1 MCAHSTGGYPRTFMV
16 PTMTANTKE
25 EEKWYK
31 DITNISSFIIIYAKN
46 TKTIHQYRKNSS
58 KERYNTT
65 VTLYSYGQKYQQSEV
80 LKWKLNVEKH

>member
-1 MCAHSTGGYPRTFMV
+1 MV

-31 DITNISSFIIIYAKN
+31 DITNISSIVIIYAKN

-58 KERYNTT
+58 KERYNAT
-65 VTLYSYGQKYQQSEV
+65 VTLYSYRQKYQQSEV